1 MAFLLE
7 VFAQVVL
14 TWIRGI
20 ARDDDEKPESTGR
33 TIIR

>member
-14 TWIRGI
+14 TWIRDM
-20 ARDDDEKPESTGR
+20 ARNDDEKPESMGR